1 MLVSNIKIFLKK
13 QKLGINMNVNDMKI
27 LKRMKN
33 KGFFI
38 KNYYYLSMKKG
49 FLPQF
54 TPQNKN
60 F

>member
-1 MLVSNIKIFLKK
+1 
-13 QKLGINMNVNDMKI
+13 MNVNDMKI

-33 KGFFI
+33 KGFLI